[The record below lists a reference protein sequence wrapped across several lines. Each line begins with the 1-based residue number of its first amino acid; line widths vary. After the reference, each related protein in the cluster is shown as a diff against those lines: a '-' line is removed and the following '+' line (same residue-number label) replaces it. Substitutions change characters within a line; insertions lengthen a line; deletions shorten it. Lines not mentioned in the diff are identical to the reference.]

1 MGFFTGED
9 FVVTGRVTCVYEYHM
24 MIKGVVL
31 LEIHL
36 VMA

>member
-24 MIKGVVL
+24 M
-31 LEIHL
+31 EIHL